1 VLYKWSNDSREPTT
15 NSGLFTT
22 TRLLFQED
30 CSAFGVMWNG
40 AVCLVWEKKYIVKT
54 SELCVLKVES
64 VTGEL
69 MLGFLRFVS
78 WQRTGKCWTFS
89 LMLKVSMYGNGEST
103 KRKVSN
109 LRNETVNKQK
119 MCTLEI
125 IVIVDLNS
133 HEVNTGR
140 GFL

>member
-1 VLYKWSNDSREPTT
+1 
-15 NSGLFTT
+15 
-22 TRLLFQED
+22 
-30 CSAFGVMWNG
+30 
-40 AVCLVWEKKYIVKT
+40 
-54 SELCVLKVES
+54 
-64 VTGEL
+64 
-69 MLGFLRFVS
+69 
-78 WQRTGKCWTFS
+78 
-89 LMLKVSMYGNGEST
+89 MLKVSMYGNGEST